1 MEFQIRVGP
10 PQLYHNVAVCPH
22 QVGSKQPLDQ
32 MVVEMIPMIQTNRS
46 LQKNQIHS
54 CQIRSLLP
62 PVYVFCVYSN
72 GVTEGE
78 QNKDPYDP

>member
-1 MEFQIRVGP
+1 MEFQIQVGP
-10 PQLYHNVAVCPH
+10 PQLYHNVEVYPH

-32 MVVEMIPMIQTNRS
+32 MVVEMIPMIQTNCS
-46 LQKNQIHS
+46 LKKNSNSQ
-54 CQIRSLLP
+54 LP
-62 PVYVFCVYSN
+62 DTKFTSAIYVFCVYSN

>member
-46 LQKNQIHS
+46 LQTRMLISIVSRPFMNDINSIINYTLLTNQFGDTK
-54 CQIRSLLP
+54 L
-62 PVYVFCVYSN
+62 
-72 GVTEGE
+72 
-78 QNKDPYDP
+78 